1 MSGIPDSLNDLI
13 EQFSKLP
20 GIGKKSAERMAIYIL
35 RDSVNSANNLSLS
48 ILNVKNNITI
58 DEVSQCFMENGI
70 TINDNNERN
79 AETLCVVKDPVEVFL
94 IEKSGY
100 KGHYHVLGGLI
111 SPLDG
116 VSPDDLNIDNLI
128 KIVNNYNEIIIALD
142 PNSEGDTTTLYLI
155 DILKEFNVKTS
166 RLARGIPVGS
176 SFDYVDEITLSH
188 SIEDRIEIK

>member
-1 MSGIPDSLNDLI
+1 MSGIPDSLNNLI
-13 EQFSKLP
+13 EEFSKLP

-35 RDSVNSANNLSLS
+35 RESVDLANNLSLS

-58 DEVSQCFMENGI
+58 DEVSQCFMESGF
-70 TINDNNERN
+70 TINNSSERN
-79 AETLCVVKDPVEVFL
+79 GETLCIVKDPVEVFL

-111 SPLDG
+111 SPLEG
-116 VSPDDLNIDNLI
+116 ISADDLNIDNLI
-128 KIVNNYNEIIIALD
+128 EIVDSYNEVIIALD
-142 PNSEGDTTTLYLI
+142 PNSEGDMTTLYLI
-155 DILKEFNVKTS
+155 DILKKFDIKTS

-188 SIEDRIEIK
+188 SIEDRVEIK